1 MFKILVVVLSF
12 FSGSVETICAVV
24 ALSLLVP

>member
-1 MFKILVVVLSF
+1 MFKILVIVLSF
-12 FSGSVETICAVV
+12 FSGSVEVICTVV